1 MMNIVFILAGALL
14 FFFFSRSLFGMMFS
28 MDDYRNHQKRMRQLQ
43 FTDEGKAKI
52 EGTEKAIETVTSPV
66 IQYLLPFLKKTD
78 TEKLKID
85 LKISGWDTY
94 YTLEQFVAMRLILK
108 GIAVVSGILLYQI
121 APFFGVVG
129 FLLFFFGFSFLMK
142 NAAEEN
148 RKKIFNS
155 FPGFIRIIQGYL
167 SAGIPLATAIEE
179 SFPYMSP
186 EWKVIMKKFLVNANL
201 LSLSDAIERLNEEID
216 IFEIQEFF
224 SLVKLNLEQGID
236 INESFSSQR
245 EKVLDMQYEVILNK
259 IGQRQIMATVVQAP
273 SLLALFVA
281 FGLPTFHSMMNLT

>member
-52 EGTEKAIETVTSPV
+52 ESTEKAIETVTSPV

-78 TEKLKID
+78 TEKLKRD

-129 FLLFFFGFSFLMK
+129 FLVFFFGFSFLMK

-201 LSLSDAIERLNEEID
+201 LSLSDAIARLNEEID

-259 IGQRQIMATVVQAP
+259 IGQRQIMATLVQAP